1 MIPLRDHNPTRRFPF
16 INYLLII
23 FNVAICIYTYTL
35 SLPALEDF
43 FNRFALTPTIVFQ
56 GENLLSFLTSMF
68 LHAGLGHLLGNM
80 LFLHIFGDN
89 LEDYFGHFRYLLFY
103 LACGLAADF
112 AQIFVDPTS
121 TIPQVGASGA
131 IAGVMG
137 AYLLLYPQHRIDILF
152 SFGWWYEQTTLPA
165 WTMLFYWF
173 LAQLLTGVG
182 SLGMV
187 EEGGVAYFAH
197 LGGFLAGMIL
207 VKIAGGRKRAA
218 ELEAWKED

>member
-1 MIPLRDHNPTRRFPF
+1 MIPLRDHNPSRRFPF

-23 FNVAICIYTYTL
+23 VNVAICIYTYTL
-35 SLPALEDF
+35 PLPALEDF
-43 FNRFALTPTIVFQ
+43 FSRFALTPAIVLQ

-137 AYLLLYPQHRIDILF
+137 GYLLLYPKHKIDILF

-218 ELEAWKED
+218 GLEVWKEY

>member
-43 FNRFALTPTIVFQ
+43 FNRFALTPALALQ
-56 GENLLSFLTSMF
+56 GENLLSFFTSMF

-89 LEDYFGHFRYLLFY
+89 LEDYLGHFRYLLFY
-103 LACGLAADF
+103 LACGLVADF

-121 TIPQVGASGA
+121 SIPQVGASGA

-137 AYLLLYPQHRIDILF
+137 GYLLLYPQHRIDILF
-152 SFGWWYEQTTLPA
+152 SFGWWYEQATLPA

-207 VKIAGGRKRAA
+207 VKLMGGRKKAA
-218 ELEAWKED
+218 ELEAWKEY

>member
-23 FNVAICIYTYTL
+23 FNVVICIYTYTL

-43 FNRFALTPTIVFQ
+43 FNRFALTPSLVLNGQ
-56 GENLLSFLTSMF
+56 NLLSFFTSMF

-89 LEDYFGHFRYLLFY
+89 LEDYLGHFRYLLFY
-103 LACGLAADF
+103 LACGLVADF

-121 TIPQVGASGA
+121 SIPQVGASGA

-137 AYLLLYPQHRIDILF
+137 GYLLLYPQRRIDILF
-152 SFGWWYEQTTLPA
+152 SFGWWYEQATLPA

-207 VKIAGGRKRAA
+207 VKLMGGRKRAA
-218 ELEAWKED
+218 ELEA

>member
-1 MIPLRDHNPTRRFPF
+1 MIPLRDHNPTRHFPF
-16 INYLLII
+16 INYLLIMV
-23 FNVAICIYTYTL
+23 NVAICIYTYTL

-43 FNRFALTPTIVFQ
+43 FNRFALTPSLVLNGQ
-56 GENLLSFLTSMF
+56 NLLSFLTSMF

-89 LEDYFGHFRYLLFY
+89 LEDYLGHFRYLLFY
-103 LACGLAADF
+103 LACGLVADF

-121 TIPQVGASGA
+121 SIPQVGASGA

-137 AYLLLYPQHRIDILF
+137 GYLLLYPQHRIDILF
-152 SFGWWYEQTTLPA
+152 SFGWWYEQATLPA

-218 ELEAWKED
+218 ESEA

>member
-16 INYLLII
+16 VNYLLII
-23 FNVAICIYTYTL
+23 INVAICIYTYTL
-35 SLPALEDF
+35 PLPALEDF
-43 FNRFALTPTIVFQ
+43 FNRFALTPALVLQ
-56 GENLLSFLTSMF
+56 GQNLLSFLTSMF

-89 LEDYFGHFRYLLFY
+89 LEDYFGHFRYLIFY

-112 AQIFVDPTS
+112 AQIFIDPTS
-121 TIPQVGASGA
+121 SIPQVGASGA

-137 AYLLLYPQHRIDILF
+137 GYLLLYPKHQIDILF
-152 SFGWWYEQTTLPA
+152 SFGWWYDQATLPA

-173 LAQLLTGVG
+173 LAQFFAGVG

-207 VKIAGGRKRAA
+207 VKLRGGRKRVA
-218 ELEAWKED
+218 ELEA

>member
-16 INYLLII
+16 INYLLIMV
-23 FNVAICIYTYTL
+23 NVAICIYTYTL
-35 SLPALEDF
+35 PLPALEDF
-43 FNRFALTPTIVFQ
+43 FNRFALIPSLVLNGQ
-56 GENLLSFLTSMF
+56 NPLSFFTSMF

-89 LEDYFGHFRYLLFY
+89 LEDYLGHFRYFLFY
-103 LACGLAADF
+103 LACGLVADF

-121 TIPQVGASGA
+121 SIPQVGASGA

-137 AYLLLYPQHRIDILF
+137 GYLLLYPQRRIDILF
-152 SFGWWYEQTTLPA
+152 SFGWWYEQATLPA

-207 VKIAGGRKRAA
+207 VKLMGGRKRAA
-218 ELEAWKED
+218 ELEAWKEY

>member
-1 MIPLRDHNPTRRFPF
+1 
-16 INYLLII
+16 
-23 FNVAICIYTYTL
+23 
-35 SLPALEDF
+35 
-43 FNRFALTPTIVFQ
+43 
-56 GENLLSFLTSMF
+56 MF

-80 LFLHIFGDN
+80 LLHIFGDN

-103 LACGLAADF
+103 LACGWRLILPKFLLTRQAL
-112 AQIFVDPTS
+112 
-121 TIPQVGASGA
+121 IPQVGASGA

-137 AYLLLYPQHRIDILF
+137 GYLLLYPKHRIDILF

-207 VKIAGGRKRAA
+207 VKLMGGRKRAA
-218 ELEAWKED
+218 ELEA

>member
-23 FNVAICIYTYTL
+23 FNVAISIYTYTL

-43 FNRFALTPTIVFQ
+43 FNRFALTPSLVLNGQ
-56 GENLLSFLTSMF
+56 NLLSFLTSMF

-89 LEDYFGHFRYLLFY
+89 LEDYLGHFRYLLFY

-152 SFGWWYEQTTLPA
+152 SFGWWYEQATLPA

-207 VKIAGGRKRAA
+207 VKLMGGRKRAA
-218 ELEAWKED
+218 ELEAWKEY